1 MNCSTVIYIEI
12 TEKTCFNC
20 IYLPIAAL
28 VRYQAGSTTLNRFR
42 LNQEGKTIK
51 TKAGSLNIPW
61 CGDWFYFHQGLL
73 TSVYARSSTYLFT
86 QFQRSWP
93 EGYTRINWKGVEG
106 QESYVRKTQIPYP
119 YYNLLPLSLS
129 FSLSS
134 LLL

>member
-61 CGDWFYFHQGLL
+61 VATGFIFIRDYLRQFMQEAAHICSRNFKGHGQGVHSNKL
-73 TSVYARSSTYLFT
+73 
-86 QFQRSWP
+86 
-93 EGYTRINWKGVEG
+93 EG
-106 QESYVRKTQIPYP
+106 S
-119 YYNLLPLSLS
+119 
-129 FSLSS
+129 
-134 LLL
+134 